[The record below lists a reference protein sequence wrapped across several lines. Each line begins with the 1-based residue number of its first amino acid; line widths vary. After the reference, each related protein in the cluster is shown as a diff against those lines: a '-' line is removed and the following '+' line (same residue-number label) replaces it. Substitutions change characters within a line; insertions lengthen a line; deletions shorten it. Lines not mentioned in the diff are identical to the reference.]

1 MTFYFLNNFKL
12 NLKSYSWAILFSH
25 PADYTPVCTTELK
38 RVAELLPEFAKRQ
51 VKPIALSVDTV
62 DSHLGWIEDIKSYG
76 SKWEMNVLFG
86 ISFCLLSCVCFRVN

>member
-1 MTFYFLNNFKL
+1 MSKLYFLLQYFIKYDEIVLFL
-12 NLKSYSWAILFSH
+12 NSWAILFSH

-38 RVAELLPEFAKRQ
+38 RVAELLPEFAKRH

-76 SKWEMNVLFG
+76 SMLEE
-86 ISFCLLSCVCFRVN
+86 